1 MAGGD
6 IRTGYGRAPTGPS
19 GGSDRLARAMAEW
32 ETVIGLECHVE
43 LSTRTKMFC
52 GCRNEFGAEPNTLTC
67 PVCLGHPGSLPVP
80 NREAISRIVKIGL
93 ALGSEIAPRSVFHRK
108 NYFYPDMP
116 KNYQISQYDLPVC
129 VGGHL
134 DVELADGSTTRV
146 GITRVHMEEDTGK
159 TAHGSA
165 SGRIHEA
172 EYALIDYNRAG
183 VPLVECVSEPD
194 MRSPEEAAAYLR
206 ELRALLG
213 SLDVSDVRMEEGSL
227 RCDANV
233 SVRPPGTDAL
243 GTKVEIK
250 NMNSVRSIG
259 RALTFE
265 AARQIAALEA
275 GEPLVQETRHW
286 DEDSGTTKTMRSKE
300 EAFDYRYFPEPDI
313 PALEPDDA
321 WIEEIRASLP
331 QLPRARRTRYVDEL
345 GLKPEVARVLVADRS
360 ATILFEETMALGAEP
375 AASANWITQD
385 LAGLRNEADAAGDAT
400 VGAQH
405 IADLVALVAD
415 GTIGGAGAKQA
426 LEEAFRTGDA
436 VADIVE
442 RRGLRQVSDVGELGA
457 VVDQVIAEN
466 AEAAEKFRDGNESV
480 IGFLVGQVMKASGGS
495 ANPTLAQELLRERLS
510 G

>member
-1 MAGGD
+1 MG
-6 IRTGYGRAPTGPS
+6 
-19 GGSDRLARAMAEW
+19 EW

-80 NREAISRIVKIGL
+80 NREAIARIVKVGV
-93 ALGSEIAPRSVFHRK
+93 ALGSRIAPRSLFHRK

-134 DVELADGSTTRV
+134 DVELPDGSTTKV

-172 EYALIDYNRAG
+172 ESALIDYNRAG

-194 MRSPEEAAAYLR
+194 MRTPEEAGAYLR

-227 RCDANV
+227 RCDANI
-233 SVRPPGTDAL
+233 SVRPVGTDAL
-243 GTKVEIK
+243 GVKVEIK
-250 NMNSVRSIG
+250 NMNSVRSLE
-259 RALTFE
+259 RALVFE

-275 GEPLVQETRHW
+275 GDRLVQETRGW

-313 PALEPDDA
+313 PALEPNEA
-321 WIEEIRASLP
+321 WIDEIRASLP
-331 QLPRARRTRYVDEL
+331 QLPQARRTRYVDEL
-345 GLKPEVARVLVADRS
+345 GLRPEVARVLVADRE
-360 ATILFEETMALGAEP
+360 ATSLFEETVALGAEP

-385 LAGLRNEADAAGDAT
+385 LAGLRNEAVVADAAADAT
-400 VGAQH
+400 VGPQH
-405 IADLVALVAD
+405 IADLIALVAD
-415 GTIGGAGAKQA
+415 GTIAGAGAKRA
-426 LEEAFRTGDA
+426 LEEAFQTGDA
-436 VADIVE
+436 IADIVE
-442 RRGLRQVSDVGELGA
+442 RRGLRQVSDAGELGA
-457 VVDQVIAEN
+457 IVERVIAEN
-466 AEAAEKFRDGNESV
+466 AEAAEKFRGGNESV

>member
-1 MAGGD
+1 
-6 IRTGYGRAPTGPS
+6 
-19 GGSDRLARAMAEW
+19 MAEW

-80 NREAISRIVKIGL
+80 NREAIARIVKVGV
-93 ALGSEIAPRSVFHRK
+93 ALGSHIAPRSLFHRK

-129 VGGHL
+129 VGG
-134 DVELADGSTTRV
+134 ELEVDLPDGSTSRV

-159 TAHGSA
+159 TVHGSA

-172 EYALIDYNRAG
+172 ESALIDYNRAG

-194 MRSPEEAAAYLR
+194 MRSPEEAGAYLR
-206 ELRALLG
+206 ELRALLEA
-213 SLDVSDVRMEEGSL
+213 LDVSDVRMEEGSL

-233 SVRPPGTDAL
+233 SVRPVGADAL
-243 GTKVEIK
+243 GVKVEIK
-250 NMNSVRSIG
+250 NMNSVRSLE
-259 RALTFE
+259 RALAFE
-265 AARQIAALEA
+265 AARQIDALEA

-313 PALEPDDA
+313 PALEPDEA
-321 WIEEIRASLP
+321 WIREIRRSLP
-331 QLPRARRTRYVDEL
+331 ELPRARRTRYVEEL
-345 GLKPEVARVLVADRS
+345 GLKPEVARVLVADG
-360 ATILFEETMALGAEP
+360 AAVALFEGAVELGAEP

-385 LAGLRNEADAAGDAT
+385 LAGLRNEAVAADAAGDPT
-400 VGAQH
+400 VGPRH

-415 GTIGGAGAKQA
+415 GTLSGAGAKKA
-426 LEEAFRTGDA
+426 LEEAFRTGTSISA
-436 VADIVE
+436 IVE
-442 RRGLRQVSDVGELGA
+442 ARGLRQVSDAGELGA
-457 VVDQVIAEN
+457 VVDRVIGEN
-466 AEAAEKFRDGNESV
+466 QDAAEKFRAGNESV

>member
-1 MAGGD
+1 
-6 IRTGYGRAPTGPS
+6 
-19 GGSDRLARAMAEW
+19 
-32 ETVIGLECHVE
+32 
-43 LSTRTKMFC
+43 
-52 GCRNEFGAEPNTLTC
+52 
-67 PVCLGHPGSLPVP
+67 
-80 NREAISRIVKIGL
+80 
-93 ALGSEIAPRSVFHRK
+93 
-108 NYFYPDMP
+108 
-116 KNYQISQYDLPVC
+116 
-129 VGGHL
+129 
-134 DVELADGSTTRV
+134 
-146 GITRVHMEEDTGK
+146 
-159 TAHGSA
+159 
-165 SGRIHEA
+165 
-172 EYALIDYNRAG
+172 
-183 VPLVECVSEPD
+183 
-194 MRSPEEAAAYLR
+194 MRSPEEAGAYLR

-233 SVRPPGTDAL
+233 SVRPPGTEAL

-250 NMNSVRSIG
+250 NMNSVRSLE
-259 RALTFE
+259 RALIFE

-321 WIEEIRASLP
+321 WIEDIRSSLP
-331 QLPRARRTRYVDEL
+331 LLPQARRTHYVDEL
-345 GLKPEVARVLVADRS
+345 RLKPEVARVLVADGS
-360 ATILFEETMALGAEP
+360 ATVLFEETVALGAEP

-415 GTIGGAGAKQA
+415 GTIGGAGAKRA

-436 VADIVE
+436 ISDIVE
-442 RRGLRQVSDVGELGA
+442 RRGLRQVSDASELGA
-457 VVDQVIAEN
+457 VVDRVIAEN
-466 AEAAEKFRDGNESV
+466 AEAAEKFRGGNESV

>member
-1 MAGGD
+1 
-6 IRTGYGRAPTGPS
+6 
-19 GGSDRLARAMAEW
+19 MAEW

-80 NREAISRIVKIGL
+80 NREAIARIVKVGV
-93 ALGSEIAPRSVFHRK
+93 ALGSDIAPRSLFHRK

-134 DVELADGSTTRV
+134 DVELADGSTKEV

-172 EYALIDYNRAG
+172 ESALIDYNRAG

-194 MRSPEEAAAYLR
+194 MRSPEEAGAYLR
-206 ELRALLG
+206 ELRELLG

-233 SVRPPGTDAL
+233 SVRPVGTDAL
-243 GTKVEIK
+243 GVKVEIK
-250 NMNSVRSIG
+250 NMNSIRSLE
-259 RALTFE
+259 RALAFE
-265 AARQIAALEA
+265 ADRQIAALEA

-321 WIEEIRASLP
+321 WIAEIRRSLP
-331 QLPRARRTRYVDEL
+331 ELPRARRTRYVAEL
-345 GLKPEVARVLVADRS
+345 GLKPEVARILVADRD
-360 ATILFEETMALGAEP
+360 ATTLFEDAVALGGEP

-385 LAGLRNEADAAGDAT
+385 LAGLRNEVVVADAGGDAT
-400 VGAQH
+400 VGPEH

-415 GTIGGAGAKQA
+415 GTLGGAGAKRA
-426 LEEAFRTGDA
+426 LEEAFRTGA
-436 VADIVE
+436 AIADIVE
-442 RRGLRQVSDVGELGA
+442 RRGLQQVSDAGELGA
-457 VVDQVIAEN
+457 IVERVLEENVDAVER
-466 AEAAEKFRDGNESV
+466 FRTGNESV

-510 G
+510 R

>member
-1 MAGGD
+1 MG
-6 IRTGYGRAPTGPS
+6 
-19 GGSDRLARAMAEW
+19 EW

-80 NREAISRIVKIGL
+80 NREAIARIVKIGL
-93 ALGSEIAPRSVFHRK
+93 ALGSRIAPHSLFHRK

-116 KNYQISQYDLPVC
+116 KNYQISQYDLPAC

-134 DVELADGSTTRV
+134 DVELADGSKSRV

-172 EYALIDYNRAG
+172 EFALIDYNRAG

-206 ELRALLG
+206 ELRELLE

-233 SVRPPGTDAL
+233 SVRTSGADAL

-250 NMNSVRSIG
+250 NMNSVRSLE
-259 RALTFE
+259 RALVFE

-313 PALEPDDA
+313 PALEPHEA

-331 QLPRARRTRYVDEL
+331 ELPRARRTRYVEEL
-345 GLKPEVARVLVADRS
+345 GLKMGVARVLVADRT
-360 ATILFEETMALGAEP
+360 ATALFEETVALGAEP

-385 LAGLRNEADAAGDAT
+385 LAGLRNEAPAGDAT

-415 GTIGGAGAKQA
+415 GTIGGAGAKRA
-426 LEEAFRTGDA
+426 LEEAYQTGGA
-436 VADIVE
+436 ISAIVE
-442 RRGLRQVSDVGELGA
+442 RLGLRQVSDVGELG
-457 VVDQVIAEN
+457 VIVDRMIAEN
-466 AEAAEKFRDGNESV
+466 ADAADKFRAGNESV

>member
-1 MAGGD
+1 
-6 IRTGYGRAPTGPS
+6 
-19 GGSDRLARAMAEW
+19 MAEW

-80 NREAISRIVKIGL
+80 NREAIARIVKVGV
-93 ALGSEIAPRSVFHRK
+93 ALGSRIAPRSLFHRK

-134 DVELADGSTTRV
+134 DVELPDGSTTRV

-172 EYALIDYNRAG
+172 DSALIDYNRAG

-194 MRSPEEAAAYLR
+194 MRSPEEAGAYLR
-206 ELRALLG
+206 ELRALLE

-233 SVRPPGTDAL
+233 SVRPVGTDAL
-243 GTKVEIK
+243 GVKVEIK
-250 NMNSVRSIG
+250 NMNSVRSLE
-259 RALTFE
+259 RALAYE
-265 AARQIAALEA
+265 VERQVAALEA

-313 PALEPDDA
+313 PALEPDEA
-321 WIEEIRASLP
+321 WIEEIRRSIPELP
-331 QLPRARRTRYVDEL
+331 QARRARYVDEL
-345 GLKPEVARVLVADRS
+345 GLKPEVARVLVADRE
-360 ATILFEETMALGAEP
+360 ARALFEETVALSADP

-385 LAGLRNEADAAGDAT
+385 LAGLRNEAFVADAAGGPT
-400 VGAQH
+400 VGPQH
-405 IADLVALVAD
+405 IADLVSLVGD
-415 GTIGGAGAKQA
+415 GTISGAGAKRA
-426 LEEAFRTGDA
+426 LEEAFRTGADI
-436 VADIVE
+436 ADIVE
-442 RRGLRQVSDVGELGA
+442 RRGLRQVSDAAELGA
-457 VVDQVIAEN
+457 VVDRVLAES
-466 AEAAEKFRDGNESV
+466 ADAAEKFRAGNEGV

-495 ANPTLAQELLRERLS
+495 ANPTLAQELLRARLS